1 MMNSFDVIA
10 KARELRALLEN
21 LAEALPDDEALKTP
35 HAYPVFKVDTDYTV
49 GERIRYGE
57 KLYKVVQAHHSQ
69 ADWTPDITPALF
81 VEVTPDG
88 VIPEWSQPAGAHDAY
103 AKGDKVRHNDKVWVS
118 DIDANVYEPG
128 VYGWTEAV

>member
-21 LAEALPDDEALKTP
+21 LAIDLPDEEAMNYP

-57 KLYKVVQAHHSQ
+57 KLYKVVQAHTSQ
-69 ADWTPDITPALF
+69 SDWTPDVAVSLF
-81 VEVTPDG
+81 VEVSADA
-88 VIPEWSQPAGAHDAY
+88 IPEWSQPAGAHDAY

-128 VYGWTEAV
+128 VYGWTEAA